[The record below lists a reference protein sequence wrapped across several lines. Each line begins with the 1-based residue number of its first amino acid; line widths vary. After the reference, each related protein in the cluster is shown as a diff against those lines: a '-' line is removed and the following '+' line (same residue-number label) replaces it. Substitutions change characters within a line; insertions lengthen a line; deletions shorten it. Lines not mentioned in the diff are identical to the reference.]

1 MRSASLQKGCAFTT
15 ATNPKVRSPAECIAD
30 PSSGTLPRSRTA
42 SREIRTRRTAP
53 FDKSVYRYIQYDIS
67 AVRATQKLYRTS
79 LDSRDSRERNTV
91 SFADRV
97 SHPVDSPRPFLHVLR
112 ASGSARNG
120 QSPEQSNRPRMHW
133 IQN

>member
-1 MRSASLQKGCAFTT
+1 MSQLLEIINSGDVNLYTCAT
-15 ATNPKVRSPAECIAD
+15 KVLIQQ
-30 PSSGTLPRSRTA
+30 GFQYKL
-42 SREIRTRRTAP
+42 TAP
-53 FDKSVYRYIQYDIS
+53 FHKSGNRYIQYDIS
-67 AVRATQKLYRTS
+67 AVRATQKLYHTS
-79 LDSRDSRERNTV
+79 LSFVARAGRATTTV

-120 QSPEQSNRPRMHW
+120 HQQEQSNRPRMNW